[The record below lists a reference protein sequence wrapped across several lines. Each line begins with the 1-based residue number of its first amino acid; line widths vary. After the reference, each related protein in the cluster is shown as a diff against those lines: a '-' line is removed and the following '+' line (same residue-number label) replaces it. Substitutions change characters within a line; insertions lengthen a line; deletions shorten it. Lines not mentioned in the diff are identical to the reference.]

1 MAASCALGGVSVG
14 SLNDFLPF
22 LLKEISSQPRR
33 QYLLLNSLKEV
44 IRWGYWGHWQHH
56 GDLHHAADGPDSRS
70 SLSACPGSSLSPYV
84 DSIWALLLQ
93 NCECQEEG
101 TRNLV
106 AECLGKLTLANAAR
120 LLPKLRQQLEAGRR
134 PEDSLVPPHV
144 HANGEFCSSLPQ
156 LLLWLAA
163 QW

>member
-1 MAASCALGGVSVG
+1 MKTAASCALGGVSVG

-33 QYLLLNSLKEV
+33 RYLLLNSLKEV
-44 IRWGYWGHWQHH
+44 IRWGFLSLCPSVLGTRV
-56 GDLHHAADGPDSRS
+56 ASRRPSSSHS

-106 AECLGKLTLANAAR
+106 AECLGKLTLVNAAR

-134 PEDSLVPPHV
+134 PCPPR
-144 HANGEFCSSLPQ
+144 ACTLMDGFA
-156 LLLWLAA
+156 LLLL
-163 QW
+163 

>member
-1 MAASCALGGVSVG
+1 MAASCALGSVAAG
-14 SLNDFLPF
+14 SLNDYLPF

-44 IRWGYWGHWQHH
+44 VRWAFLSVTPVPSLSRPSCSVK
-56 GDLHHAADGPDSRS
+56 DLSLSLS
-70 SLSACPGSSLSPYV
+70 SLSASPAPSLSPYV

-106 AECLGKLTLANAAR
+106 AECLGKLTLVNAAQ
-120 LLPKLRQQLEAGRR
+120 LIPKLKQQLNTGTK
-134 PEDSLVPPHV
+134 PEDSLAPPPLYSLTSDPPLHV
-144 HANGEFCSSLPQ
+144 
-156 LLLWLAA
+156 
-163 QW
+163 